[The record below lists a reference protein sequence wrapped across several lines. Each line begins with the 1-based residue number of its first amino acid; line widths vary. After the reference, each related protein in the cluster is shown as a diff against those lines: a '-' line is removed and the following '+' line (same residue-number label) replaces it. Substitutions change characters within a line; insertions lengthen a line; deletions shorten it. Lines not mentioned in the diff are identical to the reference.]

1 MALEIER
8 KFLVI
13 SNAWENF
20 ISNSLNLR
28 QAYLSNNERSSVR
41 IRLSNNKA
49 NINIKSMELGL
60 SRLEYEF
67 SIPYDE
73 AEEILDSLC
82 NKPQIEKIR
91 HHIVYAGKLWEVD
104 VFSADN
110 AGLVVAEVELDNI
123 DEEVQIPSWAGKEVT
138 QLARYYN
145 SNLIKYPYSE
155 WSDEEKRAED
165 V

>member
-13 SNAWENF
+13 SDAWKEEV
-20 ISNSLNLR
+20 SDSLNLR

-67 SIPYDE
+67 PIPYDE
-73 AEEILDSLC
+73 AEEILNSLC

-91 HHIVYAGKLWEVD
+91 HHVIYAGKLWEVD

-110 AGLVVAEVELDNI
+110 AELVVAEVELDSL
-123 DEEVQIPSWAGKEVT
+123 DEEVEIPRWAGKEVT

-145 SNLIKYPYSE
+145 SNLIKYPYID

-165 V
+165 I